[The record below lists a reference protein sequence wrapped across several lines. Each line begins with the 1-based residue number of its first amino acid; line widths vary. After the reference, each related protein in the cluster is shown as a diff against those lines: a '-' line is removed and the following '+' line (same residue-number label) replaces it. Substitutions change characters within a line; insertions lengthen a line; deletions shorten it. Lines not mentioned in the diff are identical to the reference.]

1 MIFLFFSIKAEI
13 TDFKEKLQLAKE
25 TINKFKAEI
34 AKVQK
39 ERGVDSSAGS
49 VMFGSN

>member
-1 MIFLFFSIKAEI
+1 MFFIQAEI

-25 TINKFKAEI
+25 TINRFKAEI